1 MKNDMYKYNEHIT
14 IRKASGETEAF
25 DPMKLMASL
34 MKSGADQEVAG
45 EITEKIQD
53 WLTEG
58 ATTKGIYAR
67 AYALLKQQSKPNAL
81 KYNLKQALLELGT
94 TGYPFEKLVGEIFRK
109 QGYAVEVGIFVDGR
123 CIRHEMDVV
132 ATNQQQQII
141 VECKHSQSQ
150 GKHVGI
156 QVPLYVRSR
165 VDDIILKRKALKEFK
180 HLTFTGCVVTN
191 TRFSDDSIAY
201 ARCAHLKL
209 LGWDYPSGGGLK
221 DLIEKLNIFPVTI
234 LKTLTKLEK
243 QQLADQGIVTLEQ
256 LRNNLS
262 ILGNLNINPRRYRE
276 LIKEMKNEE

>member
-1 MKNDMYKYNEHIT
+1 MKNDMGKYREVIR

-25 DPMKLMASL
+25 DPRKLMASL
-34 MKSGADQEVAG
+34 MKSGADQKVAG
-45 EITEKIQD
+45 EITEKIED

-94 TGYPFEKLVGEIFRK
+94 TGYPFEKLVGEIFRR
-109 QGYAVEVGIFVDGR
+109 QGYHVEVGIFVEGR
-123 CIRHEMDVV
+123 CISHEMDVV
-132 ATNQQQQII
+132 ATNQHQQII
-141 VECKHSQSQ
+141 VECKYSQSQ

-165 VDDIILKRKALKEFK
+165 VDDIVLRRKEMEEYK

-191 TRFSDDSIAY
+191 TRFSEDSLEY
-201 ARCAHLKL
+201 AQCAHLKL
-209 LGWDYPSGGGLK
+209 LGWDYPAGNGLK
-221 DLIEKLNIFPVTI
+221 DLIEKLDIFPVTI
-234 LKTLTKLEK
+234 LKTLTKSEK
-243 QQLADQGIVTLEQ
+243 QQLADLGIVTLEQ

-262 ILGNLNINPRRYRE
+262 ILGNLNINPRRYSE
-276 LIKEMKNEE
+276 LLKEVNG